1 MMKRPIRISLLAICL
16 VVAHTL
22 RAEKTAAELQAY
34 YTTAIGTSINNL
46 SGTALFNAVHTAAKY
61 GYSSLTYSDLWT
73 AYQTTDTR
81 ADGTIWDMYG
91 GCSFTYSTNQCGN
104 FSSECDCYNREHS
117 IPKSWFGGSESANTP
132 GTDLFHIVP
141 TDGKVNGMRSN
152 YAFGEVSSATYT
164 YGNSR
169 LGSASTI
176 TVAATLLSADDY
188 TATCSTS
195 PVFEP
200 ADEYKGDF
208 ARGYMGTLLRW
219 ANGDYR
225 AFTTGNGAAIFSGD
239 YTASGRYGLTAY
251 GVALLMKWHRQDP
264 VSDKEIARN
273 DAVQAKQGNRN
284 PFIDYPELAEYLWGC
299 KAGTAFPIASQT
311 PYKNNAAGSTGTGS
325 GTGEEL
331 YTNFVTEC
339 SAVTW
344 TITFTD
350 KMHGTSV
357 SSQTVSDGGTFT
369 FPSVDDKTRVAKEN
383 QTGDC
388 QTDHYHF
395 VGWLPSTHTATPITD
410 ADVKTAG
417 STSPTVTADATYY
430 AVWAKEE

>member
-1 MMKRPIRISLLAICL
+1 MKQHIKIGLLAICL

-22 RAEKTAAELQAY
+22 RAEKTAAELEAY
-34 YTTAIGTSINNL
+34 YTTTIGTSINNL
-46 SGTALFNAVHTAAKY
+46 SGTDLFNAVHTAAKN
-61 GYSSLTYSDLWT
+61 GYKSLSYSDLWT

-81 ADGTIWDMYG
+81 ADGSIWDMYG

-104 FSSECDCYNREHS
+104 YSSECDCYNREHS

-132 GTDLFHIVP
+132 GTDLFHVVP
-141 TDGKVNGMRSN
+141 TDGKVNGKRSN

-169 LGSASTI
+169 LGSAASVTI
-176 TVAATLLSADDY
+176 AATLLSADDY
-188 TATCSTS
+188 TATCTKS

-219 ANGDYR
+219 AGDYD

-239 YTASGRYGLTAY
+239 YTTSGRYGLTDY

-299 KAGTAFPIASQT
+299 KAGTAFPVASQT
-311 PYKNNAAGSTGTGS
+311 PYVNNAASTGSSGSTGETGS
-325 GTGEEL
+325 EQ

-350 KMHGTSV
+350 KMHSTTIP
-357 SSQTVSDGGTFT
+357 SQMVSDGGTFT
-369 FPSVDDKTRVAKEN
+369 FPSVEDKTKEAG
-383 QTGDC
+383 TCAGE
-388 QTDHYHF
+388 HYHF
-395 VGWLPSTHTATPITD
+395 VGWLPSTHTATSITD
-410 ADVKTAG
+410 EDLYTAG
-417 STSPTVTADATYY
+417 TTSKAVTADATYY
-430 AVWAKEE
+430 AVWAKETKQ

>member
-1 MMKRPIRISLLAICL
+1 MKQHIKIGLLAICL
-16 VVAHTL
+16 VVAQTL
-22 RAEKTAAELQAY
+22 RAVKTADELLTY
-34 YTTAIGTSINNL
+34 YTTTISTSINNL
-46 SGTALFNAVHTAAKY
+46 SGADLFNAVHTAAKY
-61 GYSSLTYSDLWT
+61 GYKSLSYSDLWT

-91 GCSFTYSTNQCGN
+91 GCSFTYSTDQCGN
-104 FSSECDCYNREHS
+104 YQNECDCYNREHS
-117 IPKSWFGGSESANTP
+117 IPKSWFGGSENANSP
-132 GTDLFHIVP
+132 GTDLFHVVP

-169 LGSASTI
+169 LGTATSITI
-176 TVAATLLSADDY
+176 AGTLLSADDY
-188 TATCSTS
+188 TVSCTTS

-219 ANGDYR
+219 ANGDYQ
-225 AFTTGNGAAIFSGD
+225 AFTTGNGAAIFSGN

-299 KAGTAFPIASQT
+299 KAGEAFPVASQT
-311 PYKNNAAGSTGTGS
+311 PYVNNATTGSGSTGEIGK
-325 GTGEEL
+325 EQ
-331 YTNFVTEC
+331 YTHFVTEC
-339 SAVTW
+339 SAITW
-344 TITFTD
+344 TITFED
-350 KMHGTSV
+350 KMHGTTIP
-357 SSQTVSDGGTFT
+357 SQTVSDGGTFT
-369 FPSVDDKTRVAKEN
+369 FPSVEDKTKEAG
-383 QTGDC
+383 TCAGE
-388 QTDHYHF
+388 HYHF

-410 ADVKTAG
+410 EDLYTAG
-417 STSPTVTADATYY
+417 TTSKAVTADATYF
-430 AVWAKEE
+430 AVWAKETEQ